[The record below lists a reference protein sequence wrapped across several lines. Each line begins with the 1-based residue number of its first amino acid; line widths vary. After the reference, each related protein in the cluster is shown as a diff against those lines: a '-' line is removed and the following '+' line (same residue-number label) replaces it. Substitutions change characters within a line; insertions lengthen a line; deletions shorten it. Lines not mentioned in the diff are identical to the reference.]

1 MHTGIVE
8 MLFRCN
14 LIALVGGGKNPR
26 YPTNKV
32 FIWDDHQSRNIGELT
47 FKNEVKAVKLRR
59 DRVVIVL
66 MQKVYVYRFSDLK
79 MVDQIATLANP
90 KGLVSLCADN
100 AHNVLAVPGLVK
112 GSVRVELYDIN
123 KATLIQAHET
133 EMAVFSLN
141 PDGTKIATASEKGT
155 LIRVWDCGSGEP
167 LRELRRGVDRA
178 EIFCLSFNSG
188 SSYLACSS
196 DKGTV
201 HIFSLF
207 DSVQPVDLSVAQPT
221 DSGTNTPAVLVP
233 TPSTSTSSPSNTSPA
248 PPQPPPEADSNV
260 RSGLAFMK
268 SMLPGL
274 VPKYFA
280 SEWSC
285 AQIRGIES
293 KCICAF
299 DRDSSKILVVCADG
313 TFLKYNFEDKQGECQ
328 RLSSNRFVKDPGEIP
343 ESAIT
348 NSSSPAMPTTG

>member
-1 MHTGIVE
+1 MWRSFANGGIGIVE

-47 FKNEVKAVKLRR
+47 FKTEVKAVKLRR
-59 DRVVIVL
+59 DRVVVVL

-79 MVDQIATLANP
+79 MVDHITTIVNP
-90 KGLVSLCADN
+90 RGLVSLCSDN
-100 AHNVLAVPGLVK
+100 AHNVLAVPGTTK

-123 KATLIQAHET
+123 KASLIQAHET
-133 EMAVFSLN
+133 DMSVFELN

-155 LIRVWDCGSGEP
+155 LIRLWDCGSGEP

-178 EIFCLSFNSG
+178 EIYCLAFNPFSTH
-188 SSYLACSS
+188 LACSS

-201 HIFSLF
+201 HIFSL
-207 DSVQPVDLSVAQPT
+207 SEAAVPLSAADAAPGAPGGRSSDATQE
-221 DSGTNTPAVLVP
+221 
-233 TPSTSTSSPSNTSPA
+233 PSSSSATKMGIGSS
-248 PPQPPPEADSNV
+248 QPPGSAVSAMPPPPGPSGGDVSAGPSDSNIGRSGDIDGSDKNNVNV
-260 RSGLAFMK
+260 RSGLNFMK

-280 SEWSC
+280 SEWRC
-285 AQIRGIES
+285 AHMNYVYPLPVYL
-293 KCICAF
+293 F
-299 DRDSSKILVVCADG
+299 VSSK
-313 TFLKYNFEDKQGECQ
+313 
-328 RLSSNRFVKDPGEIP
+328 
-343 ESAIT
+343 
-348 NSSSPAMPTTG
+348 